1 MRPYQQARLLG
12 RRLTAFFPE
21 PRCRNPRD
29 FQDRPFRCVTE
40 PEEGVAPSEPAE
52 ALKRDRTDKGAAE
65 GDMAVVQ
72 CGKRGGR

>member
-1 MRPYQQARLLG
+1 MRPYQQARLLVPAPYG
-12 RRLTAFFPE
+12 IVPGT
-21 PRCRNPRD
+21 RCRNPRD

-40 PEEGVAPSEPAE
+40 PEEGVAPSEPAD